1 MIDKSKCVC
10 WCATWPMIVLVAVG
24 GTGTGRHCCCV
35 TNPLAVNETLRRSN
49 SPSHQPI
56 TLFTA
61 IGYMLDKVF
70 LEKIVPLQR
79 YQWYNLNEVNHS
91 RMVYNEDDEV
101 SFAVW
106 VASLPLIFV
115 ELCSFFSMSGM
126 ATDER
131 RERFRNV
138 LVTEELTH
146 IRD

>member
-1 MIDKSKCVC
+1 MV
-10 WCATWPMIVLVAVG
+10 
-24 GTGTGRHCCCV
+24 
-35 TNPLAVNETLRRSN
+35 
-49 SPSHQPI
+49 
-56 TLFTA
+56 
-61 IGYMLDKVF
+61 
-70 LEKIVPLQR
+70 
-79 YQWYNLNEVNHS
+79 YNLNEVNHS